1 MLTRII
7 NLDNILQRHLPIS
20 IHIQLLAICSLD
32 QRKSKVIDVASNRSH
47 KLIIAD
53 LPIAVSVKCF
63 LKQVSLVLVDLNSK
77 VIQPPSEIV
86 DVEWAVVVEVDFT
99 EDFADSSKAEG
110 RSRVDLLFDFFKE
123 SFDLEAL
130 IVWLINAI
138 VSCIRSG
145 DDFPDVLIVLEF
157 RRNVSS
163 DLSCEFQSEVLG
175 FVKGLVWVNSD
186 FVFSAVWVFIFDE
199 VSCEEMAG
207 WAVFD

>member
-7 NLDNILQRHLPIS
+7 DLDNILQRHLPIS

-32 QRKSKVIDVASNRSH
+32 QRKSKVIDVTSNRSH

-86 DVEWAVVVEVDFT
+86 DVECPVVVEVDFT
-99 EDFADSSKAEG
+99 EDFTDSSKAEG

-130 IVWLINAI
+130 IV
-138 VSCIRSG
+138 
-145 DDFPDVLIVLEF
+145 
-157 RRNVSS
+157 
-163 DLSCEFQSEVLG
+163 
-175 FVKGLVWVNSD
+175 
-186 FVFSAVWVFIFDE
+186 
-199 VSCEEMAG
+199 
-207 WAVFD
+207 